1 MKPADLR
8 EARKNL
14 GLTQKG
20 LAEALRMGAHGWQ
33 SISAWESDNDPRNA
47 PGPVEVA
54 IEHLLKQNGIPSPPG
69 GSHKPRVPDRTL
81 NSEPPLAKED

>member
-8 EARKNL
+8 AARKRL

-20 LAEALRMGAHGWQ
+20 LAKALRMGTYGWQ
-33 SISAWESDNDPRNA
+33 TISAWESDNDPREA

-54 IEHLLKQNGIPSPPG
+54 MEALLS
-69 GSHKPRVPDRTL
+69 
-81 NSEPPLAKED
+81 AKERGDSPLPQKDER